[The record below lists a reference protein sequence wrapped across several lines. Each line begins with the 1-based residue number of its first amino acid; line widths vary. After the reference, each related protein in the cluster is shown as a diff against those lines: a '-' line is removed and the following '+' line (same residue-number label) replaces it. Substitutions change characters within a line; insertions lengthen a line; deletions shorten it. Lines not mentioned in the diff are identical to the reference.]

1 MNKLRELLGEDVGTL
16 IADKIL
22 GEVSAS
28 GVTLITLQIKKK
40 DNEYWKGFNRD
51 IDEKYSKT
59 CYIKSG
65 NKKDNFL
72 EKYQEFWKDFYDDLY
87 DCEWT
92 NETVNEMS
100 ARRHGCIRKNG
111 IVYLKDVKSS
121 RYNVINGERMTVG
134 QPLEYE
140 RTIYFYGQCLTTGWY
155 VEDSKTIESYL
166 QAIVNEKGY
175 RAICVNYGSFQDELS
190 LLLKICSTEY
200 KKGDI
205 VVIFD
210 NNKSFDGILNINLA
224 DSLERESVP
233 AKWVVD
239 APKHCNH
246 KVNEIYAKEI
256 FDFIENK
263 LDEKPEGTTADKVE
277 IPKDN
282 LVRAYIDMYFHD
294 YKPVGSVGSIVMNCN
309 PFTLGHRH
317 LIEQALTM
325 VDNLII
331 FVVEE
336 DKSLF
341 SFRERYEMVQ
351 EGTKDLANIKIAPSG
366 DFILS
371 QNTFPEYFLKIEDK
385 DIVNNVEN
393 DITLFAEGV
402 APRLN
407 ITYRFVGEE
416 KADRVTDT
424 YNEAMKR
431 ILPAHGIEIIE
442 IPRKTMADGEAISA
456 TRVRERLETYPFGDL
471 SDLLLDSTQ
480 RLLVQSW

>member
-1 MNKLRELLGEDVGTL
+1 VTEILHQIKL
-16 IADKIL
+16 
-22 GEVSAS
+22 S
-28 GVTLITLQIKKK
+28 GIITITLQIKSK
-40 DNEYWKGFNRD
+40 DNDYWKEFNRD

-65 NKKDNFL
+65 NKKDNCL
-72 EKYQEFWKDFYDDLY
+72 EKYEEFWKDFYDDLY

-92 NETVNEMS
+92 NETVNEM
-100 ARRHGCIRKNG
+100 AAQRQGCIRKNG
-111 IVYLKDVKSS
+111 IIYLKDVKSS
-121 RYNVINGERMTVG
+121 RCNVINGERMTVG

-140 RTIYFYGQCLTTGWY
+140 RTIYFYGPCLITGWY
-155 VEDSKTIESYL
+155 VEDSKTLESYL
-166 QAIVNEKGY
+166 QAIVNEKEY
-175 RAICVNYGSFQDELS
+175 RVRCVNYGSFQDELS

-205 VVIFD
+205 VVIYDKNKAFD
-210 NNKSFDGILNINLA
+210 SILNIDLA
-224 DSLERESVP
+224 DSLERENVP

-239 APKHCNH
+239 APQHCNH

-256 FDFIENK
+256 FNFIEDMF
-263 LDEKPEGTTADKVE
+263 DEKSEDTIADKVE
-277 IPKDN
+277 IPKDK
-282 LVRAYIDMYFHD
+282 LVKAYIDRYFHD
-294 YKPVGSVGSIVMNCN
+294 YNPVGSIGSIVMNCN
-309 PFTLGHRH
+309 PFTLGHRY

-341 SFRERYEMVQ
+341 SFRERYEMVR

-402 APRLN
+402 APQLN

-471 SDLLLDSTQ
+471 SDLLPESTQ